1 MISTPTASI
10 PIPLWVWPAAAF
22 AIMFGVNALPHTLMG
37 LTVHW
42 FPTPFSGGPGTLSS
56 PMVNTLWGLS
66 NVIAAWTLC
75 RILRSWLEQPSVQ
88 WFMTITGFAFAIF
101 LTWAIGSVPLPP
113 QPS

>member
-1 MISTPTASI
+1 MISTAAKTGPM
-10 PIPLWVWPAAAF
+10 PLWMWPAAAF
-22 AIMFGVNALPHTLMG
+22 TVMFAINALPHTLMG

-66 NVIAAWTLC
+66 NVVLAAALWRVL
-75 RILRSWLEQPSVQ
+75 RGWMEKPGVRWLMIL
-88 WFMTITGFAFAIF
+88 TGFAFTIF
-101 LTWAIGSVPLPP
+101 LTWIIGSAPLPP